1 MLAATAEG
9 GPVSDHDRNWK
20 FVDERAAQTAAS
32 ASARAAAEE
41 LGIDPVSPA
50 IAAQLTVL
58 AAASRAKALIEI
70 GTGSGVSGLAV
81 LAANP
86 ESHLTTIDLE
96 PEHQAA
102 ARNAFAEAGIAPTR
116 VRFING
122 RASDVLPRMN
132 EGAYD
137 LVFIDA
143 DPESALEYVE
153 HGLRLAAAG
162 GLVLVG
168 RALAGAANP
177 TDRSEAASAMRAL
190 IAETAESGAVAA
202 AVSPAGS
209 GLLQIVKL
217 A

>member
-1 MLAATAEG
+1 M
-9 GPVSDHDRNWK
+9 SDHDRNWK
-20 FVDERAAQTAAS
+20 FVDERAAESAA
-32 ASARAAAEE
+32 AISARSSAAE
-41 LGIDPVSPA
+41 LGIEAVSPA
-50 IAAQLTVL
+50 VAAELSVL
-58 AAASRAKALIEI
+58 VAASRAKALIEI
-70 GTGSGVSGLAV
+70 GTGTGVSGLAL
-81 LAANP
+81 LAAQP
-86 ESHLTTIDLE
+86 ESHLTTIDIE

-102 ARNAFAEAGIAPTR
+102 ARNAFAEAGIAATR

-122 RASDVLPRMN
+122 RAADVLPRMN

-153 HGLRLAAAG
+153 HGLRLAAPG

-168 RALAGAANP
+168 RALQGAANP
-177 TDRSEAASAMRAL
+177 ADRSEAASAMRAL
-190 IAETAESGAVAA
+190 IAETAESTAVVS

-209 GLLQIVKL
+209 GLLQLVKL

>member
-1 MLAATAEG
+1 M
-9 GPVSDHDRNWK
+9 SDHDRNWK
-20 FVDERAAQTAAS
+20 FVDERAVES
-32 ASARAAAEE
+32 PAAEHARTTATE
-41 LGIDPVSPA
+41 LGLDPVSPA
-50 IAAQLTVL
+50 LAAQLSVL

-70 GTGSGVSGLAV
+70 GTGAGVSGLAL
-81 LAANP
+81 LAGNP

-102 ARNAFAEAGIAPTR
+102 ARNAFAEAGIASTR

-137 LVFIDA
+137 LVFVDA

-153 HGLRLAAAG
+153 HGLRLAAPG
-162 GLVLVG
+162 GLVLVAH
-168 RALAGAANP
+168 ALHGAANP

-190 IAETAESGAVAA
+190 IAELSGSTAVLSS
-202 AVSPAGS
+202 VSPAGT